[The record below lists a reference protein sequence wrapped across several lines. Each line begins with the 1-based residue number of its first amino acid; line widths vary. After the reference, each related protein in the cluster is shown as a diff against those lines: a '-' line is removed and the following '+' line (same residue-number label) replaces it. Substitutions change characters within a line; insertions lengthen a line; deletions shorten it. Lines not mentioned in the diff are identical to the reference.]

1 MAAADNPS
9 DENKQKANNREMRK
23 QYVQEVRDM
32 MKMVRVA
39 YNGCLLDATSSVVE
53 VSFRCFGEYALNLLL
68 QDRASALTNYF
79 AAKQNGKECV
89 VDFDIA
95 SIAKVIVDRVEKR
108 QMEISPT
115 TPKRSV
121 SSVRSMSISPML
133 RSSETSEST
142 SPLLKKLLSATKVNK
157 TANRSSES
165 MWEDFEVTLSEAL
178 PSEGNF
184 SETTDIDAVA
194 SVEDLSE
201 SFDESFSLETDRVQ
215 GHESHFDLLH
225 ISAKEAVKVSM
236 ENQLS
241 R

>member
-1 MAAADNPS
+1 M
-9 DENKQKANNREMRK
+9 
-23 QYVQEVRDM
+23 
-32 MKMVRVA
+32 
-39 YNGCLLDATSSVVE
+39 
-53 VSFRCFGEYALNLLL
+53 FL

-79 AAKQNGKECV
+79 AAKQNGKDCV
-89 VDFDIA
+89 VDIDIA
-95 SIAKVIVDRVEKR
+95 SIAKVIVDRLEKR
-108 QMEISPT
+108 QMEISHA

-157 TANRSSES
+157 TANRAES